1 MAGGR
6 RFQTRRERIAT
17 AVAQEAGMVV
27 DNNTVRLPRKLDKV
41 QPSSMAGRRLELTS
55 SEGDV
60 REFLKKHAENVQV
73 QGENVLISA
82 DTGMSEK
89 ITSEF
94 EEART
99 VAEGGRAFSMTPSL
113 RADFDKKAF
122 PTLMDIKRHQVR
134 LFGSA
139 YGMVYSQCW
148 LNEIK
153 RAGGAPSLI
162 RNDET
167 FSTEAFAKDMG
178 ERCAR
183 QFCNGVNLKWTPKT
197 KTSEEQLV
205 MSFNDPAMAM
215 VYETHL
221 GHLGPRAPIDECA
234 LREFLAVELR
244 HAVAE
249 KGASEKP
256 VGARV
261 EEEDGRKGES
271 ALARSALG
279 SPAPRVDWRQQQQG
293 NGAARRLAKALC
305 ARRRCRLRA
314 AAGPRVRAAGVPTAV
329 RRSGQSEDGRA
340 RREAAPGH
348 DAELAASGRSNHG
361 TQQDGRGRRRAGD
374 AHVVHNGGDDLL
386 HDPTAQRA
394 EGADGGCGAKGDPQP
409 ALYPGHNGAQG
420 PSTVPSLRALRH
432 AVSTSRSAGVGEL
445 LRRPVPAEAVAPAR
459 GNGPTS
465 AARGHCRVWGVNG
478 GVVLRFAWFVVFTH
492 ALLFSHLRTHTRH
505 TRNTAR
511 AHTHTATAQIATA
524 MARSFGPGGGAGDRR
539 CSSAPSKRH
548 RRSHGAGSLNAWR
561 SWRVP

>member
-1 MAGGR
+1 MPGGR
-6 RFQTRRERIAT
+6 RFQTRRERIAV

-27 DNNTVRLPRKLDKV
+27 ENNTVRCPRKPDTV

-60 REFLKKHAENVQV
+60 REFLKKHAEKVHV

-82 DTGMSEK
+82 DTGMSEA

-122 PTLMDIKRHQVR
+122 PTLLDIKRHQVR

-153 RAGGAPSLI
+153 RAGGGPALLI
-162 RNDET
+162 RNDKT
-167 FSTEAFAKDMG
+167 FNTEAFAKDME

-249 KGASEKP
+249 KAASEDRWAQGSKKKAGAK
-256 VGARV
+256 VNRLLRDLRSGARRPASIG
-261 EEEDGRKGES
+261 DSNNKGTVLLDDSPKHFVCVGGVVYARRQGLES
-271 ALARSALG
+271 AQRECRRQYVEVANRQLAALEEK
-279 SPAPRVDWRQQQQG
+279 PAPDTSPSWLNQRADLITGRNKIVVG
-293 NGAARRLAKALC
+293 HGGLKMHMSCTMAAMIFFTTQ
-305 ARRRCRLRA
+305 LRN
-314 AAGPRVRAAGVPTAV
+314 GPRASMEVAV
-329 RRSGQSEDGRA
+329 RKEILNLQFIRA
-340 RREAAPGH
+340 TMELKDLPPYRVCAHCDMPYRPVDPPEWGNYCGGPCRREARSH
-348 DAELAASGRSNHG
+348 QHAEMVRRVLLAGI
-361 TQQDGRGRRRAGD
+361 
-374 AHVVHNGGDDLL
+374 V
-386 HDPTAQRA
+386 
-394 EGADGGCGAKGDPQP
+394 ECGA
-409 ALYPGHNGAQG
+409 
-420 PSTVPSLRALRH
+420 
-432 AVSTSRSAGVGEL
+432 
-445 LRRPVPAEAVAPAR
+445 
-459 GNGPTS
+459 
-465 AARGHCRVWGVNG
+465 
-478 GVVLRFAWFVVFTH
+478 
-492 ALLFSHLRTHTRH
+492 
-505 TRNTAR
+505 
-511 AHTHTATAQIATA
+511 
-524 MARSFGPGGGAGDRR
+524 
-539 CSSAPSKRH
+539 
-548 RRSHGAGSLNAWR
+548 
-561 SWRVP
+561 